1 MPLCLDA
8 GRVRFGCFAV
18 RGHQFHAGRQG
29 RRREEPG
36 GARTNPR
43 AMSVRFC
50 VVGAGAIGA
59 YVGAALARG
68 GADVTLIARGP
79 HLAAMRE
86 RGGVEVRSERG
97 DFSAQVAATNDMTT
111 VGTVDCVI
119 IALKAHQ
126 IAPVLPQIQTLL
138 GPDTD
143 VVGMQNGIPWW
154 YFQRL
159 GGPHEGLVLQSV
171 DPGGKLAAAFD
182 PDHVIGCVIYS
193 STEIES
199 PGVIRHVEGTRY
211 SLGRPDGRA
220 DPAVERIAAAFVAGG
235 LKAPVERDLRPDI
248 WLKLLGNASINPI
261 SALTRATIAG
271 MFRDPNVEALLR
283 EMMEEVWALAEA
295 LGIKIPVSIDKRL
308 DGARRVGE
316 HKTSMLQDVE
326 LGRPFELDVML
337 GAVVELGGVLNVPVP
352 ASRHVYALTK
362 LLDATLSAERARA
375 ASALTS
381 ATR

>member
-1 MPLCLDA
+1 
-8 GRVRFGCFAV
+8 
-18 RGHQFHAGRQG
+18 
-29 RRREEPG
+29 
-36 GARTNPR
+36 
-43 AMSVRFC
+43 VRFC

-68 GADVTLIARGP
+68 GAEVTLIARGP

-86 RGGVEVRSERG
+86 RGGVEEHSERG
-97 DFSAQVAATNDMTT
+97 DFTAQVAATDDMTS
-111 VGTVDCVI
+111 VGPVDCVV

-126 IAPVLPQIQTLL
+126 IASVLPQIQTLL
-138 GPDTD
+138 GPRTD
-143 VVGMQNGIPWW
+143 VIGMQNGIPWW

-159 GGPHEGLVLQSV
+159 GGPHDGLVLESV
-171 DPGGKLAAAFD
+171 DPGGRLAAAFD
-182 PDHVIGCVIYS
+182 PDRVIGCVIYS

-220 DPAVERIAAAFVAGG
+220 DPALERIAAAFVAGG
-235 LKAPVERDLRPDI
+235 LKAPIERDLRPDI

-271 MFRDPNVEALLR
+271 MIRDLNVEALIR
-283 EMMEEVWALAEA
+283 EMMAEIWALAEA
-295 LGIKIPVSIDKRL
+295 LGVNIPVSIDKRI

-337 GAVVELGGVLNVPVP
+337 GAVVELGSVLSVPVP

-362 LLDATLSAERARA
+362 LLDSTLAAERERA